1 MNRGK
6 NSAHVGNDTT
16 SETVTTPGR
25 ASGLPLAVT
34 ALAARQRSQAREGTA
49 QETLLVRPHVC
60 WHRLLLWAE
69 PRGTPACHWAQQ
81 EEQDP
86 YLLQQALAHAQ
97 TKEIQ
102 LQGCLGQTQTQSM
115 SDSIEQAS
123 PLCLWKQMKKFMCM
137 ILKKQLIHSMAPE
150 TCCSRISWLSPW
162 SPCVYLLLTGA
173 CLGTVFPVWPKT
185 LALAKHQ
192 SPTVLEE

>member
-1 MNRGK
+1 MDCALPQTRSSSKALQRTRTSNKMNRGK

-16 SETVTTPGR
+16 SETVTTPGH

-86 YLLQQALAHAQ
+86 YLLQQAPAHAQ

-123 PLCLWKQMKKFMCM
+123 PLCL
-137 ILKKQLIHSMAPE
+137 
-150 TCCSRISWLSPW
+150 
-162 SPCVYLLLTGA
+162 
-173 CLGTVFPVWPKT
+173 
-185 LALAKHQ
+185 
-192 SPTVLEE
+192 